1 MRDVRRK
8 AAHRRIRRSR
18 AAAALLGAALI
29 VAACSADDP
38 DGDGTPASDAA
49 PASTTTSTATS
60 TSAGES
66 RFCALLAET
75 TGEVEE
81 SYLGS
86 PQHRAQIEQLAAAA
100 PDEVRP
106 DVERFSDH
114 VHEFVD
120 PAIPGSADVERYP
133 ADVKAAVGRITAFQ
147 QQRC

>member
-8 AAHRRIRRSR
+8 AAHWRLRRSR
-18 AAAALLGAALI
+18 AAAALLGAALL
-29 VAACSADDP
+29 VAACGEDDP
-38 DGDGTPASDAA
+38 GGGGTAAPDAA
-49 PASTTTSTATS
+49 PTSTTTSTA
-60 TSAGES
+60 AGES

-86 PQHRAQIEQLAAAA
+86 PEHRAQIDQLAAAA

-106 DVERFSDH
+106 DVERYRDH
-114 VHEFVD
+114 VHELVD
-120 PAIPGSADVERYP
+120 PAIPGSADFERYP